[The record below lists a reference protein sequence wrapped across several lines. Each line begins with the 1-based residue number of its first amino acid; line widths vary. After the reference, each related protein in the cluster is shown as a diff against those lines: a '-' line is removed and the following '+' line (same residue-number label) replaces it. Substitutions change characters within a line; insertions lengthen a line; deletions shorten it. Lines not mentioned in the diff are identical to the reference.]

1 LSAQSKLSESP
12 TRNAIAAVLLV
23 VASSRCATYENN
35 LPDSAGAGTAGTG
48 GTGGQ
53 STIGGM
59 PSTGGTPASGPT
71 SGSAPGGQQNGG
83 SPGVAGVSGSSEPGD
98 AGAGNVEGGAP
109 SEGGQPASGGMG
121 GKGGMA
127 GAGGMAGTS
136 GMGGTG
142 GTGGTGGGTPVLLSQ
157 GKPATSDSEETTQ
170 NHLAS
175 HGNDGD
181 TSTRWCAANSGL
193 NHYWRVD
200 LGASRTL
207 TKVHLLWEKNFAYLF
222 KIETSTDNA
231 QWSMAVDKTTSSSAT
246 ASQDHTLPANTKGRY
261 VRITVTGGLQAST
274 WASFFEAQVFG
285 Y

>member
-48 GTGGQ
+48 GTGGE

-136 GMGGTG
+136 GM
-142 GTGGTGGGTPVLLSQ
+142 GGTGGGTPVLLSQ